1 MQTLFTSYDDKASFP
16 LLHANNQDYILRS
29 YRRDLNK
36 MVNYYRA
43 SNYSVKSNHLLCRI
57 ITTCS
62 TSIDLDIE
70 HYMKVINARSAY
82 VAKHYFLTSPLQYG
96 RIHYGTFGNENTPHI
111 LVDVSN
117 YFNIFLDYQK
127 DDLWKRLCP
136 VKCIGHEDSS
146 MNIHLP
152 DGGDHTTSRGTM
164 YYTIDIPL
172 LMFMYRQYIVSAL
185 SKREGVDTNTNIG
198 HFVKAYVLPNLAY
211 SYTDLMFVNRLNN
224 LLIGRPMDAGT
235 SKLPIAIIDY
245 RDVLDKSM
253 IMLINRVKNKRMN
266 YAGYL
271 RSIPTITADNGQ
283 LALQLPELPPVRQ
296 CNWMML
302 CSRLKACR
310 MLIAFGGDEGRKSNL
325 SLLTALRIEFKQLMR
340 SRELETVLR
349 HFPSTEGG
357 HTFFDDVMIDI
368 NAIGIAN

>member
-16 LLHANNQDYILRS
+16 LLHANNQDYITRS

-62 TSIDLDIE
+62 TSIELDIE
-70 HYMKVINARSAY
+70 HYMKTINVRSAY

-96 RIHYGTFGNENTPHI
+96 RIHYGVFGNEKTPHV

-117 YFNIFLDYQK
+117 YFNIFSDYQK
-127 DDLWKRLCP
+127 DDLWRRLCP

-146 MNIHLP
+146 MNLHLC
-152 DGGDHTTSRGTM
+152 DGGDHTSSTGMM
-164 YYTIDIPL
+164 YFTIDIPL
-172 LMFMYRQYIVSAL
+172 LMFMYRQYLVSAL
-185 SKREGVDTNTNIG
+185 SNREGVDTNTNIG
-198 HFVKAYVLPNLAY
+198 HFVKAYVLPNVAY
-211 SYTDLMFVNRLNN
+211 SYTDLMIVNRLSN
-224 LLIGRPMDAGT
+224 LLSGRPMDIGT
-235 SKLPIAIIDY
+235 SKLPIAVIDY
-245 RDVLDKSM
+245 RDKLDKSLL
-253 IMLINRVKNKRMN
+253 MLVNRIKNKRMN

-271 RSIPTITADNGQ
+271 RCIPTLTAGDGQ
-283 LALQLPELPPVRQ
+283 LALQLPDLPPVRQ

-302 CSRLKACR
+302 SSRLKACR
-310 MLIAFGGDEGRKSNL
+310 LLIDLGGEEGRKANL
-325 SLLTALRIEFKQLMR
+325 SLLTALKIEFKQLMR

-349 HFPSTEGG
+349 QLPSSEGG
-357 HTFFDDVMIDI
+357 HTFFDDVMMDI
-368 NAIGIAN
+368 HAIGIAN

>member
-16 LLHANNQDYILRS
+16 LLHANNQDYITRS
-29 YRRDLNK
+29 YLRDLNK
-36 MVNYYRA
+36 MVNYYRV

-62 TSIDLDIE
+62 TSIELDID
-70 HYMKVINARSAY
+70 HYMRTINVRSAY

-96 RIHYGTFGNENTPHI
+96 RIHYGVFGNEKTPHV

-117 YFNIFLDYQK
+117 YFNIFSDYQK
-127 DDLWKRLCP
+127 DDLWRRLCP

-146 MNIHLP
+146 MNLHLC
-152 DGGDHTTSRGTM
+152 DGGDHTSSTGTM
-164 YYTIDIPL
+164 YFTIDIPL
-172 LMFMYRQYIVSAL
+172 LMFMYRQYLVSAL

-198 HFVKAYVLPNLAY
+198 HFVKAYVLPNITY
-211 SYTDLMFVNRLNN
+211 SYTDLMMINRLSN
-224 LLIGRPMDAGT
+224 LLTGRPMDIGT
-235 SKLPIAIIDY
+235 SKLPIAVIDY
-245 RDVLDKSM
+245 RDKLDKSLL
-253 IMLINRVKNKRMN
+253 MLVDRIKNKRMN

-271 RSIPTITADNGQ
+271 RCIPTLAAGNGQ
-283 LALQLPELPPVRQ
+283 LALQLPDLPPVRQ

-310 MLIAFGGDEGRKSNL
+310 MLIELGGAEGEKSNL
-325 SLLTALRIEFKQLMR
+325 TLLNALKIEFKQLMR

-349 HFPSTEGG
+349 QLPSTEGG
-357 HTFFDDVMIDI
+357 HTFFDDVMMDI
-368 NAIGIAN
+368 HAIGIAN